1 MASPAMTTGGMSDT
15 AKVTAR
21 WDQITPDMPAEQAA
35 EKIDKSVE
43 DKYPRKGEMP
53 QPPFGKRLP

>member
-1 MASPAMTTGGMSDT
+1 MIPGGMSDA

-21 WDQITPDMPAEQAA
+21 WDQITPEMPAEQAV
-35 EKIDKSVE
+35 EEIDKSVE
-43 DKYPRKGEMP
+43 DKYPGKGEMP